1 MLARC
6 LSIDLSTATPTL
18 PVCPGCLK
26 VRRME
31 DKMDFKGLANHT
43 VVLRMDAPANGKKV
57 PLVFQAWVVLDEQS
71 EDQNIFKT
79 CQLLADRTGLP
90 KLQNLAGLRQSRLL
104 FHHCSTWFQ
113 WNIKLPVV
121 TGISMKLMKQFRNFH
136 MSSFGSYGRAPRA
149 LIPFLPESKYV
160 VPTDLES
167 LPHTAEG
174 SRQGTHIFHRS
185 SLSQYMN

>member
-26 VRRME
+26 VRRLE
-31 DKMDFKGLANHT
+31 DKMDFKGLSNHS

-57 PLVFQAWVVLDEQS
+57 PLVFQAWVVLEEQT

-104 FHHCSTWFQ
+104 FHHSA
-113 WNIKLPVV
+113 
-121 TGISMKLMKQFRNFH
+121 LMAGH
-136 MSSFGSYGRAPRA
+136 HGP
-149 LIPFLPESKYV
+149 
-160 VPTDLES
+160 
-167 LPHTAEG
+167 
-174 SRQGTHIFHRS
+174 
-185 SLSQYMN
+185 